1 MTRRHYSHRLQG
13 RQNTSIAHVPIS
25 LAPTPDPHQNFTH
38 RFRYTYLDPFKNAV
52 LESGAPKCLSPQSM
66 RVIAGSHRGRR
77 LSGPQGTVLRP
88 TSDKVRE
95 ALFSILGT
103 QVSGGRF
110 LDLYAGTGAVG
121 IEALSRGASA
131 VTFVESDP
139 KAVELLQKNLRTCQL
154 LDRAQICEGQ
164 AAAFL
169 ERKDWWGDPYDVL
182 FADPPYAALDEL
194 DILIHAWRPGLLS
207 ERAVVIIE
215 QDSRTELPAS
225 IDHAALVR
233 RYVYGDTA
241 LYLYGMSTSKSTAS

>member
-1 MTRRHYSHRLQG
+1 
-13 RQNTSIAHVPIS
+13 
-25 LAPTPDPHQNFTH
+25 
-38 RFRYTYLDPFKNAV
+38 
-52 LESGAPKCLSPQSM
+52 M

-77 LSGPQGTVLRP
+77 LSGPQGTTLRP

-121 IEALSRGASA
+121 IEALSRGAST

-139 KAVELLQKNLRTCQL
+139 KAVQLLQRNLQACQL
-154 LDRAQICEGQ
+154 LDRAQVRMGQ
-164 AAAFL
+164 TAAFL
-169 ERKDWWGDPYDVL
+169 ERKDWWGGPYDVL
-182 FADPPYAALDEL
+182 FADPTYAALDEL
-194 DILIHAWRPGLLS
+194 EILFHAWRPGLLS
-207 ERAVVIIE
+207 EHATVIIE
-215 QDSRTELPAS
+215 QDSRIKLPAS

-241 LYLYGMSTSKSTAS
+241 LYLYGLSTSESTAS

>member
-1 MTRRHYSHRLQG
+1 
-13 RQNTSIAHVPIS
+13 
-25 LAPTPDPHQNFTH
+25 
-38 RFRYTYLDPFKNAV
+38 
-52 LESGAPKCLSPQSM
+52 M

-95 ALFSILGT
+95 AIFSILGT

-139 KAVELLQKNLRTCQL
+139 TAVQLLQKNLRTFQL
-154 LDRAQICEGQ
+154 LDRAQVRVGQ
-164 AAAFL
+164 AAVFL
-169 ERKDWWGDPYDVL
+169 ERNDWWGGGPYDIL
-182 FADPPYAALDEL
+182 FADPPYAALEEL

-207 ERAVVIIE
+207 EHAAVIIE
-215 QDSRTELPAS
+215 QDSRAELPAS
-225 IDHAALVR
+225 IDHAMLVR
-233 RYVYGDTA
+233 RYQYGDTA
-241 LYLYGMSTSKSTAS
+241 LFLYDVSTSVPTAS

>member
-1 MTRRHYSHRLQG
+1 
-13 RQNTSIAHVPIS
+13 
-25 LAPTPDPHQNFTH
+25 
-38 RFRYTYLDPFKNAV
+38 
-52 LESGAPKCLSPQSM
+52 M

-77 LSGPQGTVLRP
+77 LNGPQGTALRP

-139 KAVELLQKNLRTCQL
+139 KAVQLLRENLRTCQL
-154 LDRAQICEGQ
+154 LDRAQVRLGQ
-164 AAAFL
+164 TAAFFDQ
-169 ERKDWWGDPYDVL
+169 KGCWSGPYDVL

-194 DILIHAWRPGLLS
+194 EIIIHAWRPGLLS
-207 ERAVVIIE
+207 EHATMIIE

-241 LYLYGMSTSKSTAS
+241 LYLYSVSTSESTAL

>member
-1 MTRRHYSHRLQG
+1 
-13 RQNTSIAHVPIS
+13 
-25 LAPTPDPHQNFTH
+25 
-38 RFRYTYLDPFKNAV
+38 
-52 LESGAPKCLSPQSM
+52 
-66 RVIAGSHRGRR
+66 
-77 LSGPQGTVLRP
+77 LSGPQGTALRP

-95 ALFSILGT
+95 ALFSILGA

-139 KAVELLQKNLRTCQL
+139 KAVQLLQKNLRTCQL
-154 LDRAQICEGQ
+154 LDRAQVHVGQ
-164 AAAFL
+164 TAAFL
-169 ERKDWWGDPYDVL
+169 ERKDWWSGPYDVL

-207 ERAVVIIE
+207 EHATVIIE
-215 QDSRTELPAS
+215 QDSRTTLPAS

-233 RYVYGDTA
+233 RYLYGDTA
-241 LYLYGMSTSKSTAS
+241 LYLYGVSTSASTAS

>member
-1 MTRRHYSHRLQG
+1 
-13 RQNTSIAHVPIS
+13 
-25 LAPTPDPHQNFTH
+25 
-38 RFRYTYLDPFKNAV
+38 
-52 LESGAPKCLSPQSM
+52 
-66 RVIAGSHRGRR
+66 
-77 LSGPQGTVLRP
+77 VLRP

-95 ALFSILGT
+95 AIFSILGT
-103 QVSGGRF
+103 QASGSRF

-139 KAVELLQKNLRTCQL
+139 KAVQLLQKNLRTCQL
-154 LDRAQICEGQ
+154 LDRVQIREGQ

-169 ERKDWWGDPYDVL
+169 ERKDWWGGPYDVL

-194 DILIHAWRPGLLS
+194 EIMIHAWRPGLLS
-207 ERAVVIIE
+207 ERATVIIE

-241 LYLYGMSTSKSTAS
+241 LYLYGVTTSELAAS

>member
-1 MTRRHYSHRLQG
+1 
-13 RQNTSIAHVPIS
+13 
-25 LAPTPDPHQNFTH
+25 
-38 RFRYTYLDPFKNAV
+38 
-52 LESGAPKCLSPQSM
+52 M

-77 LSGPQGTVLRP
+77 LSGPQGIALRP

-121 IEALSRGASA
+121 IEALSRGAST

-139 KAVELLQKNLRTCQL
+139 KAVQLLQKNLQACQL
-154 LDRAQICEGQ
+154 IDRAKVRVGQ
-164 AAAFL
+164 TAAFL
-169 ERKDWWGDPYDVL
+169 GRKDWWDGPYDVL

-194 DILIHAWRPGLLS
+194 EILIRAWRPGLLS
-207 ERAVVIIE
+207 EHATVIIE
-215 QDSRTELPAS
+215 QDSRTELPVS
-225 IDHAALVR
+225 INHAALVR

-241 LYLYGMSTSKSTAS
+241 LYLYRLSTSESAAL